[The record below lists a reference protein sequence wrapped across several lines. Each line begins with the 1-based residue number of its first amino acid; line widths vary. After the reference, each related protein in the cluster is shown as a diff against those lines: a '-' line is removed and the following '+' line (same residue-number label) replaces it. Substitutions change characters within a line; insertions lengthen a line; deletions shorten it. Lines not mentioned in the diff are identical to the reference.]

1 MRTQRITG
9 RVLVAG
15 RGRSGVAVS
24 NGQHVVRTGRGGQ
37 YELAVNAQRHRV
49 VFVTTPSGASP
60 AESFFYRVDALPEDS
75 VDFHLQP
82 DPTRQQ
88 STFSFAHMTDMHLSA
103 PARDRTGTTNLRN
116 ALRMAFGDRRSKRN
130 PDFAVI
136 TGDLTQRGDEPS
148 LKAWCRTMRACPLP
162 YLPMYAGHDG
172 NWERHSLK
180 LPPSFIRNYTALVGP
195 AYYSFDWGGWHFAL
209 CTNEDHM
216 FSKAEARM
224 KNAWLRRDL
233 EAHAH
238 MPTLV
243 FIHWP
248 PTRRFLNSLV
258 GTKVAAVFHG
268 DTHASKVFNYRG
280 IDVFVTPPFPFGGG
294 DCSPRGYRRV
304 TVSRGKVACDYVPLA
319 HKGYQPA
326 LARPRSQAKRRSLR
340 LLWSHRIGGIV
351 CRAAPVVSHG
361 RVLVS
366 LHDDDRRGRQG
377 VIALDLDSG
386 KPKWRCET
394 DASING
400 SVAVNQEGL
409 AAALSVIGG
418 LSAIDTRNGR
428 TIWQRELPAYPNR
441 WLYASPVVQDDVVYA
456 GGKGGYGAFDLRTGR
471 RCWYAHPHPH
481 VDYEIKWCSHATPVI
496 ADGPLIL
503 IAQLR
508 GLLALSCDTGEEQ
521 WCSQADVTPMDPAPA
536 VIDGTIAFGVQGG
549 IVRAVNG
556 KTGRR
561 IWQRQV
567 TQDDLFL
574 NALHAEGEQL
584 LCSAPEGY
592 CQLLSPKTGRAKW
605 RYRVGP
611 ELLAMTPGRRPDRC
625 RSAFGGPVTSHGH
638 VALGAGD
645 GYLHLLDAKTGHGR
659 CRWWFGSPVTG
670 VTAAGDRLLVVSYD
684 GLVACFEIL

>member
-1 MRTQRITG
+1 M
-9 RVLVAG
+9 
-15 RGRSGVAVS
+15 
-24 NGQHVVRTGRGGQ
+24 
-37 YELAVNAQRHRV
+37 
-49 VFVTTPSGASP
+49 
-60 AESFFYRVDALPEDS
+60 
-75 VDFHLQP
+75 
-82 DPTRQQ
+82 
-88 STFSFAHMTDMHLSA
+88 
-103 PARDRTGTTNLRN
+103 
-116 ALRMAFGDRRSKRN
+116 
-130 PDFAVI
+130 
-136 TGDLTQRGDEPS
+136 
-148 LKAWCRTMRACPLP
+148 
-162 YLPMYAGHDG
+162 
-172 NWERHSLK
+172 
-180 LPPSFIRNYTALVGP
+180 
-195 AYYSFDWGGWHFAL
+195 
-209 CTNEDHM
+209 
-216 FSKAEARM
+216 
-224 KNAWLRRDL
+224 
-233 EAHAH
+233 
-238 MPTLV
+238 
-243 FIHWP
+243 
-248 PTRRFLNSLV
+248 
-258 GTKVAAVFHG
+258 
-268 DTHASKVFNYRG
+268 
-280 IDVFVTPPFPFGGG
+280 
-294 DCSPRGYRRV
+294 
-304 TVSRGKVACDYVPLA
+304 
-319 HKGYQPA
+319 
-326 LARPRSQAKRRSLR
+326 
-340 LLWSHRIGGIV
+340 
-351 CRAAPVVSHG
+351 
-361 RVLVS
+361 
-366 LHDDDRRGRQG
+366 
-377 VIALDLDSG
+377 IALDLDSG

-471 RCWYAHPHPH
+471 RCWYTHPHPH

-496 ADGPLIL
+496 ADGRLIL

-521 WCSQADVTPMDPAPA
+521 WCSQADVTEMDPAPA

-574 NALHAEGEQL
+574 NALHAEGGQL